1 MLSNISQRIHQYFDF
16 DKKQTNL
23 KQETIAGLTTFLT
36 MAYCLF
42 LIPNV
47 LAEVGMPSGSVF
59 VATALAAALGT
70 LIMGL
75 FANFPLAL
83 APSLGVNAFF
93 TYSVCIGMQI
103 PWETALAGVLVSG
116 LIFIL
121 ISATGLRSMIIKAI
135 PTDLKLAVS
144 AGIGLYI
151 AFIGLKNAGIIVAN
165 PSTFV
170 ALGNL
175 TQPSVLLTL
184 FGLVLIAILMVR
196 GVNAAIFMG
205 LFATAG
211 FGMLCGMIV
220 VPTKI
225 IAMPPSMS
233 PTFGVALTH
242 LKDVMSPEMFIVIFT
257 FLFMDFF
264 DTAGTL
270 VAVGSKVGLIRED
283 GSVENGSKALLA
295 DSVSTCVGALLG
307 TTNTTSYLESL
318 SGVAIGGRTGFS
330 SVVVSLLFLVSLFFS
345 PLLSVI
351 TVEVTAPVLIIV
363 GSMMCS
369 VLKEINWEQSE
380 IAIPS
385 FLTILLMPLTY
396 SIGEGIAFGFLIYV
410 ILMAFKGAYK
420 KVHPAMYGLS
430 VIFVFYFIYK

>member
-1 MLSNISQRIHQYFDF
+1 MLNSIAVKMHQYFGF

-23 KQETIAGLTTFLT
+23 KQEAIAGLTTFLT

-47 LAEVGMPSGSVF
+47 LSETGMNAGSVF

-70 LIMGL
+70 FIMGS

-83 APSLGVNAFF
+83 APGVGVNAFF
-93 TYSVCIGMQI
+93 AYSVCIGMEI
-103 PWETALAGVLVSG
+103 PWETALAGVLASG
-116 LIFIL
+116 LIFIV
-121 ISATGLRSMIIKAI
+121 ISVTGLRSIIIKAI
-135 PTDLKLAVS
+135 PKDLKLAVS
-144 AGIGLYI
+144 AGIGLFI
-151 AFIGLKNAGIIVAN
+151 AFIGFKNAGIIVGS

-170 ALGNL
+170 ALGDL
-175 TQPSVLLTL
+175 TDPSVLLAV
-184 FGLVLIAILMVR
+184 FGLVIIAILMVR
-196 GVNAAIFMG
+196 GVTTAIFMG
-205 LFATAG
+205 ILITAG
-211 FGMLCGMIV
+211 VGMVFGVID
-220 VPTKI
+220 VPTKL
-225 IAMPPSMS
+225 IAMPPSIA
-233 PTFGVALTH
+233 PTFGVAITH
-242 LKDVMSPEMFIVIFT
+242 LKEVMTPQMLVVIFT

-270 VAVGSKVGLIRED
+270 VAVGSKVGLIKED

-295 DSVSTCVGALLG
+295 DSVATCVGAIFG

-318 SGVAIGGRTGFS
+318 SGVAIGGKTGFS
-330 SVVVSLLFLVSLFFS
+330 SIVVSGLFLVALLFS

-351 TVEVTAPVLIIV
+351 TVGVTAPVLIIV

-369 VLKEINWEQSE
+369 ALKAINWEQSE

-396 SIGEGIAFGFLIYV
+396 SIGEGIACGFLIYV
-410 ILMAFKGAYK
+410 ILMVFKGEYK
-420 KVHPAMYGLS
+420 KVHPVMYGLG
-430 VIFVFYFIYK
+430 VLFILYFIF

>member
-1 MLSNISQRIHQYFDF
+1 MLSSISRKLSQYFDF

-47 LAEVGMPSGSVF
+47 LSETGMNAGSVF
-59 VATALAAALGT
+59 VATALAAAIGT
-70 LIMGL
+70 FIMGS

-83 APSLGVNAFF
+83 APGVGVNAFF
-93 TYSVCIGMQI
+93 AYSVCIGMEI
-103 PWETALAGVLVSG
+103 PWETALAGVLASG
-116 LIFIL
+116 IIFIL
-121 ISATGLRSMIIKAI
+121 ISVTGLRSMIIKAI
-135 PTDLKLAVS
+135 PSDLKLAVS
-144 AGIGLYI
+144 AGIGLFI
-151 AFIGLKNAGIIVAN
+151 AFIGLKNAGIIASH

-175 TQPSVLLTL
+175 TDPSVLLAI
-184 FGLVLIAILMVR
+184 FGLVIIAILMVR
-196 GVNAAIFMG
+196 GVTTAIFMG
-205 LFATAG
+205 ILITAG
-211 FGMLCGMIV
+211 VGMVFGIID
-220 VPTKI
+220 VPTKL
-225 IAMPPSMS
+225 IAMPPSIA
-233 PTFGVALTH
+233 PTFGVAVTH
-242 LKDVMSPEMFIVIFT
+242 LKEIMTPQMLIVIFT

-270 VAVGSKVGLIRED
+270 VAVGSKVGLIKED

-295 DSVSTCVGALLG
+295 DSVATCVGAIFG

-318 SGVAIGGRTGFS
+318 SGVAIGAKTGFS
-330 SVVVSLLFLVSLFFS
+330 SIVVSVLFLVSLLFS

-351 TVEVTAPVLIIV
+351 TVGVTAPVLIIV

-369 VLKEINWEQSE
+369 ALREINWQQSE

-385 FLTILLMPLTY
+385 FLTIILMPLTY

-410 ILMAFKGAYK
+410 ILMVFKGEYK
-420 KVHPAMYGLS
+420 KVHPVMYGLG
-430 VIFVFYFIYK
+430 ILFIFYFIFR